1 MGGWEEYAKLF
12 VGLLAIVNPIG
23 IIPSF
28 ISFTSEHSEPERRR
42 TAIRAAATV
51 GLVLLTALLTGEA
64 ILTFFG
70 ITIASF
76 RVGGGI
82 LVMLIAISM
91 MHARLSG
98 AQQTREEVQDAA
110 ERDSIAVVPLGIP
123 LLAGPGAIS
132 TVVLYAHRSGDWGHY
147 LILSLQIGLVAGLVW
162 ICLRAAPL
170 IGSRLGRTG
179 INVVT
184 RIMGLI
190 MAAIAV
196 EIMANGLRQLFPGL
210 A

>member
-1 MGGWEEYAKLF
+1 MSAWDEYAKLF
-12 VGLLAIVNPIG
+12 VGLLAIVNPVG
-23 IIPSF
+23 VIPPF
-28 ISFTSEHSEPERRR
+28 ISFTAEYSEAERRT
-42 TAIRAAATV
+42 TAVQAAMTV
-51 GLVLLTALLTGEA
+51 AAVLLLALITGEA
-64 ILTFFG
+64 LLGFFG
-70 ITIASF
+70 ITTASF

-91 MHARLSG
+91 MHARISA
-98 AQQTREEVQDAA
+98 AQQTREEAQDAA
-110 ERDSIAVVPLGIP
+110 ARESVAVVPLGIP

-132 TVVLYAHRSGDWGHY
+132 TVILYAQRSNHFTHY
-147 LILSLQIGLVAGLVW
+147 VLLALEVLLVAGLVW
-162 ICLRAAPL
+162 LCLRAAPR
-170 IGSRLGRTG
+170 IGDRLGRTG

-196 EIMANGLRQLFPGL
+196 EIMANGLKQLFPGL